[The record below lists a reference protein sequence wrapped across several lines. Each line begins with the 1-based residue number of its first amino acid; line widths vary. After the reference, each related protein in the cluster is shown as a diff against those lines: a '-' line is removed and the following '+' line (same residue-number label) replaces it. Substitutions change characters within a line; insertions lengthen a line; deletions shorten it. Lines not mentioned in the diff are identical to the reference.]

1 MLDFGL
7 SPEAIL
13 VIATAFLLAGLV
25 KGVVGGGLPAV
36 AVPIMANVIA
46 PAVAATVTLMPVIVT
61 NFWLLFQGGRFQEVM
76 RRYWTFLVPLAG
88 GSLIGAQILVTAPP
102 ATMALVIGGFVV
114 LLSPLPFIPKTWAIP
129 EKTQVWLN
137 PIAAGIMGISGGA
150 TVMLAPVIVYFV
162 ALRIDKDLFTAS
174 MGAVALSSMGPLFLG
189 LAANQVFGLNELLI
203 SIAVLVPALIGMGFG
218 TWLRGRISQ
227 AGFQRVLFIALLGIG
242 INLIYRSLD

>member
-46 PAVAATVTLMPVIVT
+46 PAVAAAVTLMPVIVT

-102 ATMALVIGGFVV
+102 ATMALVIGSFSSLTSADRLGDM
-114 LLSPLPFIPKTWAIP
+114 
-129 EKTQVWLN
+129 TQVWLD
-137 PIAAGIMGISGGA
+137 PGRDRALPVVRPSCSAGNR
-150 TVMLAPVIVYFV
+150 LFR
-162 ALRIDKDLFTAS
+162 ALRIVKISLPRRW
-174 MGAVALSSMGPLFLG
+174 ALSRSPAWDRYFLVLPPTRSSVSM
-189 LAANQVFGLNELLI
+189 
-203 SIAVLVPALIGMGFG
+203 S
-218 TWLRGRISQ
+218 S
-227 AGFQRVLFIALLGIG
+227 
-242 INLIYRSLD
+242 